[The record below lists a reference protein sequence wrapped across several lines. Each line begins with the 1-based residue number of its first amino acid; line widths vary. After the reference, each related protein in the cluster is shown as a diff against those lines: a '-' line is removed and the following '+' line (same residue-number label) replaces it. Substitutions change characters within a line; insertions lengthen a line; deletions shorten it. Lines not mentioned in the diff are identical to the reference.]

1 MDKAFCLGL
10 LVLLTSLV
18 NSQQKT
24 PTEKILFLLVDG
36 LRWDRLG
43 YEMPALDKIAQN
55 GVRAEW
61 LDGVFVTKSAP
72 SMFSI
77 ATGLYVESHGVV
89 HNLAFDAATHEMT
102 GGWSETMNSTWWFNF
117 AGEPLWITAITQGL
131 SAGSFMYPGGQTP
144 IDGILPNCYIG
155 YSTKVYQNLID
166 RAEVVFD
173 WLYEDN
179 LDVVFLYVGK
189 LDDALH
195 YTGFSEETERV
206 AGEVNELI
214 SYILAKIAVD
224 SNVGDNLN
232 FIVASDH
239 GMAKISGDKALSL
252 FDYID
257 ESKVGMLVS
266 DGGSIFQIQPVQGAL
281 EEVYSTL
288 SRAHPSINIFKKE
301 EFPSRFHYGNNPR
314 NLALIGYMDIG
325 WTMFPRVDNVSAAGH
340 GYDNDDMTMKSLFYA
355 QGPSFRHGYLAN
367 HFESVNIY
375 SLMCEI
381 LGVVPAP
388 NNGSRNTYKDML
400 VSEHPTRVTV
410 TCGATALN
418 GCYTAFIYMGT
429 IFAKFFVL
437 QL

>member
-1 MDKAFCLGL
+1 M
-10 LVLLTSLV
+10 S
-18 NSQQKT
+18 
-24 PTEKILFLLVDG
+24 
-36 LRWDRLG
+36 
-43 YEMPALDKIAQN
+43 
-55 GVRAEW
+55 
-61 LDGVFVTKSAP
+61 VFA
-72 SMFSI
+72 
-77 ATGLYVESHGVV
+77 GLYVESHGVV

-214 SYILAKIAVD
+214 SYILAKMAGD

-281 EEVYSTL
+281 EEVTYDLSNKNKQITLHMQTDPLVVGKSYGDVYYTDVPLPLFHAAL
-288 SRAHPSINIFKKE
+288 SRIQNSAM
-301 EFPSRFHYGNNPR
+301 FPNFGQPKCVCACAIR
-314 NLALIGYMDIG
+314 NLHISWEWYNYLIGLKCLCLS
-325 WTMFPRVDNVSAAGH
+325 N
-340 GYDNDDMTMKSLFYA
+340 SLK
-355 QGPSFRHGYLAN
+355 
-367 HFESVNIY
+367 
-375 SLMCEI
+375 
-381 LGVVPAP
+381 
-388 NNGSRNTYKDML
+388 TY
-400 VSEHPTRVTV
+400 
-410 TCGATALN
+410 N
-418 GCYTAFIYMGT
+418 
-429 IFAKFFVL
+429 
-437 QL
+437 